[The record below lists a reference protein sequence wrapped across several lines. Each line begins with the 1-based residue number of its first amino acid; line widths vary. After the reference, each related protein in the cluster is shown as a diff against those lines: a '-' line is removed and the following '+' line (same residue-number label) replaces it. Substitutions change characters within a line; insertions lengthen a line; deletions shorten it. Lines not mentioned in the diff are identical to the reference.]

1 MFLWVI
7 TIYRRKV
14 ELTSG
19 TKLHKKVALPS
30 FPAPFK
36 NFAFAEFFFCL
47 LNLFSLSTLFHVL
60 VIQVFQFKTYK
71 SLKFVIRVTSLV
83 AQVRKMKVRVGRLKA
98 QNEAVK
104 PRVEY

>member
-1 MFLWVI
+1 M
-7 TIYRRKV
+7 
-14 ELTSG
+14 
-19 TKLHKKVALPS
+19 
-30 FPAPFK
+30 
-36 NFAFAEFFFCL
+36 
-47 LNLFSLSTLFHVL
+47 L